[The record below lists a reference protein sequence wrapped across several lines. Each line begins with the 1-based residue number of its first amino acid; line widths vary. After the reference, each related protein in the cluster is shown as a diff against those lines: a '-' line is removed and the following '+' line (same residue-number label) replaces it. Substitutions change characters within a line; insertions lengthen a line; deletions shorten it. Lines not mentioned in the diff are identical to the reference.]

1 MIKYISKYNLF
12 ARIRKVFDKKII
24 HYHENFYNRIAFLN
38 RAISKYDHNSVK
50 YLEIG
55 VDKNLVFNSIPIPT
69 KNKIGVDPIRGGTHR
84 MTSNYFFKK
93 NSDKFDVIFID
104 GDHNYEQVKQ
114 DLIQCLKILNTN
126 GIIFLHDVLP
136 RSELEQI
143 IPQKIDIWTGD
154 VWKLIL
160 ELVENSKSLEIYI
173 ANIDHGVCMIKPKDN
188 VIFGNTINYKNLKYE
203 DFLKRLFKKA
213 NILESEEFLKR
224 I

>member
-1 MIKYISKYNLF
+1 VIKYISKYNLF

-24 HYHENFYNRIAFLN
+24 DYEENFYNRIAFLN
-38 RAISKYDHNSVK
+38 KAISKYSFNTIK

-55 VDKNLVFNSIPIPT
+55 VDKNAVFNSIPIPID
-69 KNKIGVDPIRGGTHR
+69 NKIGVDPIQGGTHR
-84 MTSNYFFKK
+84 MTAHDFFKK
-93 NSDKFDVIFID
+93 NFDKFDVIFID
-104 GDHNYEQVKQ
+104 GDHNYEQVRQ
-114 DLIQCLKILNTN
+114 DLIECLKILNTN

-160 ELVENSKSLEIYI
+160 ELIENSKTLEIYI

-188 VIFGNTINYKNLKYE
+188 VIFGNAINYKNLKYE
-203 DFLKRLFKKA
+203 DFLERLYKKA
-213 NILESEEFLKR
+213 NILESEEFIKR